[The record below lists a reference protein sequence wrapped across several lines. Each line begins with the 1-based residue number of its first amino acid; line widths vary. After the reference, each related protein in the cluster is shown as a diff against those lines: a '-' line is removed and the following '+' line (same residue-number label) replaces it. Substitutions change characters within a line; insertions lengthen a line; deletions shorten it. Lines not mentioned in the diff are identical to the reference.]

1 MESVSRWSHRRCCRL
16 HLPVTG
22 ENKRAVLGGAQYH
35 VRYLTLTSEQVR
47 LGQAKTNLLTEEEE
61 INILFSL
68 LHIGAVLPKDL
79 QEYKRVMQTL
89 RRGRRGW
96 RAGVWIRRRQ
106 KRENENQC
114 SNSRKKLGFLE
125 EIFVLF
131 ACLFD

>member
-1 MESVSRWSHRRCCRL
+1 
-16 HLPVTG
+16 
-22 ENKRAVLGGAQYH
+22 
-35 VRYLTLTSEQVR
+35 
-47 LGQAKTNLLTEEEE
+47 
-61 INILFSL
+61 
-68 LHIGAVLPKDL
+68 
-79 QEYKRVMQTL
+79 MQTL

>member
-1 MESVSRWSHRRCCRL
+1 MNLTPPPFNLTFYS
-16 HLPVTG
+16 
-22 ENKRAVLGGAQYH
+22 QYLI
-35 VRYLTLTSEQVR
+35 RFLTMTAEEFKA
-47 LGQAKTNLLTEEEE
+47 GQAATKLLTEEEE